1 VVALLTRYLLH
12 SEPAVLPFTTTAM
25 VLSQPVT
32 VKKKSQPIHVLHRN
46 KVRKV
51 IALTAA
57 AAATAVVT
65 SCATDEKEPMHT
77 SWQTGQ
83 RWIDE
88 LLEGAC
94 DSNPL
99 QILYQVTKQS

>member
-1 VVALLTRYLLH
+1 
-12 SEPAVLPFTTTAM
+12 M
-25 VLSQPVT
+25 VLSRPVT